1 MLRKMTLV
9 RRHVDLNPP
18 YVAPK
23 MHACT
28 VHNKIEKRI
37 APKKNEIFRE
47 SVYSHVLRAQWKSFK
62 FTFKVAWT
70 MASQDAQFVVA
81 QVDDSQVSQISSS
94 CVP

>member
-28 VHNKIEKRI
+28 VHYIIEKRI
-37 APKKNEIFRE
+37 APQKKNLRE

-81 QVDDSQVSQISSS
+81 QVDDSQVSEISSS